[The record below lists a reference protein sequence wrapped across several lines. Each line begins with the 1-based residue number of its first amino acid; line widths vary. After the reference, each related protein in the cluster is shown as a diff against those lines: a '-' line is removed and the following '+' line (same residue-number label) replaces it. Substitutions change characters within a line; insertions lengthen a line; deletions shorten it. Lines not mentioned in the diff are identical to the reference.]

1 MKFLLKFIFIIS
13 ISSLLFIFTFYI
25 LKPVF
30 YSDSIIIPYSIK
42 PFDICLKYP
51 EAWNYIKK
59 LHVLTSI
66 ISYVIISNYIFKLFF
81 SKINIDKKQFNKKT
95 TSNLGEF
102 KLYIGT
108 DSNNNNNNIFIPEKA
123 LYQNIFITGT
133 IGTGKTSS
141 AMYPFTEQLIKNKNK
156 IGILI
161 LDVKGNYYKQVLKY
175 CKKYEREKDIIE
187 ISINSNLKYNPLHK
201 PNISP
206 TVLANRLKTILL
218 LFSKNNSDSYWL
230 DIVEEAIANCIKLCR
245 IYNDGYVTFK
255 EINNLVFDSNYYKTK
270 IPYLRKLFISGKLSV
285 ANTYDLYSSLE
296 FFNNEFFK
304 LDNRTLSIIKS
315 EIGRITNTF
324 TSEYKISKTFCPP
337 KNEINFSGFKE
348 VIEQGKIVILNM
360 NIAEYRNLSK
370 IIAAYLKLDFQSE
383 VLSLLKNPSSIK
395 TTSFICDEYHEYV
408 TANDA
413 DFFSQS
419 REAKCINIVSTQSYT
434 SLYHSLNN
442 PYSTKVI
449 IQSLV
454 NKLWFRTDDIFTI
467 EEIQKQIGKEEKIK
481 TSVTISEN
489 SKETNYDYLFR
500 KLKSKNSNISE
511 SVNNYTQK
519 DFIYDTNFFTQEL
532 ETFSCIAFLSD
543 GKKILPPK
551 KIKLS
556 PYFIQ
561 KNNIKGS

>member
-1 MKFLLKFIFIIS
+1 MKFLLKLIFIIS
-13 ISSLLFIFTFYI
+13 LSSLLFVFTFYI
-25 LKPVF
+25 LKPIF
-30 YSDSIIIPYSIK
+30 YSESIIIPYSLK

-51 EAWNYIKK
+51 ELWNNIKK
-59 LHVLTSI
+59 THIITSI
-66 ISYVIISNYIFKLFF
+66 ISYIIISNYIFKIFF
-81 SKINIDKKQFNKKT
+81 SKFNIDKKLFNKKIN
-95 TSNLGEF
+95 SPHIEDLALF
-102 KLYIGT
+102 IGT
-108 DSNNNNNNIFIPEKA
+108 DSNNNKIFIPERS

-161 LDVKGNYYKQVLKY
+161 LDVKGNYYNQVLKY
-175 CKKYEREKDIIE
+175 CKKYGREKDIIE
-187 ISINSNLKYNPLHK
+187 ISINNNLKYNPLHK

-218 LFSKNNSDSYWL
+218 LFSKHNSDSYWL
-230 DIVEEAIANCIKLCR
+230 DIAEETIANAIKLCR
-245 IYNDGYVTFK
+245 IYNNGYVTFK
-255 EINNLVFDSNYYKTK
+255 DINNLIFDSNYYKSK
-270 IPYLRKLFISGKLSV
+270 IPYLRNLFISGKLSISH
-285 ANTYDLYSSLE
+285 TFDLYSSLE

-324 TSEYKISKTFCPP
+324 TSEYKISKNFCPP

-348 VIEQGKIVILNM
+348 VIEEGKIVILNM

-370 IIAAYLKLDFQSE
+370 IIAAYLKLDFQTE
-383 VLSLLKNPSSIK
+383 VLSSLKHPSSIK

-408 TANDA
+408 TVNDA
-413 DFFSQS
+413 DFFSQC
-419 REAKCINIVSTQSYT
+419 REAKCINIISTQSYT
-434 SLYHSLNN
+434 SLYNSLNN

-467 EEIQKQIGKEEKIK
+467 EEIQKQIGKEDKVK
-481 TSVTISEN
+481 TSITISEN
-489 SKETNYDYLFR
+489 SKETIYDYFSR

-519 DFIYDTNFFTQEL
+519 DYIYDTNFFTQDL

>member
-1 MKFLLKFIFIIS
+1 MKFLLKIIFIIS

-30 YSDSIIIPYSIK
+30 YSNSIIIPYSIK

-66 ISYVIISNYIFKLFF
+66 ISYIIISNYISKLFF
-81 SKINIDKKQFNKKT
+81 SKISIDKKLFNKKIN
-95 TSNLGEF
+95 SSHIENLALF
-102 KLYIGT
+102 IGT
-108 DSNNNNNNIFIPEKA
+108 DSNNNKIFIPERS

-161 LDVKGNYYKQVLKY
+161 LDVKGNYYNQVLRY
-175 CKKYEREKDIIE
+175 CKKYGREKDIIE
-187 ISINSNLKYNPLHK
+187 ISINSNLRYNPLHK

-206 TVLANRLKTILL
+206 TILANRLKTILL

-255 EINNLVFDSNYYKTK
+255 EINNLIFNSNYFKTK
-270 IPYLRKLFISGKLSV
+270 IPYLRKLFISGKLSTS
-285 ANTYDLYSSLE
+285 NTFDLYSSLE

-337 KNEINFSGFKE
+337 KNEINFFGFKE

-360 NIAEYRNLSK
+360 NIAEYRSLSK
-370 IIAAYLKLDFQSE
+370 IIAAYLKLDFQTE
-383 VLSLLKNPSSIK
+383 VLSSLKNPSSIK

-408 TANDA
+408 TVNDA

-442 PYSTKVI
+442 QYSTKVI

-481 TSVTISEN
+481 TSITISEN
-489 SKETNYDYLFR
+489 SKETNYDYLSR

-511 SVNNYTQK
+511 SINNYTQK
-519 DFIYDTNFFTQEL
+519 DYIYDTNFFTQDL
-532 ETFSCIAFLSD
+532 ETFSCIAFFSD

-561 KNNIKGS
+561 KK

>member
-1 MKFLLKFIFIIS
+1 MRLLFKIIFIIF
-13 ISSLLFIFTFYI
+13 ISSLLFVITFFI
-25 LKPVF
+25 LKEVF
-30 YSDSIIIPYSIK
+30 YSNSIIIPYSLK

-51 EAWNYIKK
+51 DLWNLIKK
-59 LHVLTSI
+59 LHILTSI
-66 ISYVIISNYIFKLFF
+66 ISYVIISNYLFNVFLSKRFTDKKLF
-81 SKINIDKKQFNKKT
+81 NKRSRT
-95 TSNLGEF
+95 LNVGNLNLF
-102 KLYIGT
+102 IGT
-108 DSNNNNNNIFIPEKA
+108 DTNDNKIFIPEKS

-161 LDVKGNYYKQVLKY
+161 LDVKGNYYDQVIKY
-175 CKKYEREKDIIE
+175 CKKYKRENDIIE
-187 ISINSNLKYNPLHK
+187 ISINNNLKYNPLHK
-201 PNISP
+201 PDISP
-206 TVLANRLKTILL
+206 VVLANRLKTILL

-230 DIVEEAIANCIKLCR
+230 DIAEETIANAIKLCR
-245 IYNDGYVTFK
+245 IYNNGYVTFK
-255 EINNLVFDSNYYKTK
+255 EINNLIFSSNYYKSK
-270 IPYLRKLFISGKLSV
+270 IPYLRSLFISGKLSDSKIF
-285 ANTYDLYSSLE
+285 DLYSSLE

-324 TSEYKISKTFCPP
+324 TSEYKISKTFCPQQ
-337 KNEINFSGFKE
+337 NEINFFGFKE
-348 VIEQGKIVILNM
+348 VIKNGKIVILNM

-370 IIAAYLKLDFQSE
+370 IIAAYLKLDFQTE
-383 VLSLLKNPSSIK
+383 VLSSLKNPSSLK

-408 TANDA
+408 TVNDA
-413 DFFSQS
+413 DFFSQC

-434 SLYHSLNN
+434 SLYHSLHN
-442 PYSTKVI
+442 PYSAKVI

-481 TSVTISEN
+481 ISSTISEN
-489 SKETNYDYLFR
+489 SRETNYDYISK
-500 KLKSKNSNISE
+500 KLKSKHSNISE
-511 SVNNYTQK
+511 SVNKYTQK
-519 DFIYDTNFFTQEL
+519 DYIYDTNYFTQEL

-561 KNNIKGS
+561 KNNIKGL

>member
-1 MKFLLKFIFIIS
+1 MKFLLKIIFIIS

-30 YSDSIIIPYSIK
+30 YSNSIIIPYSIK

-66 ISYVIISNYIFKLFF
+66 ISYIIISNYISKLFF
-81 SKINIDKKQFNKKT
+81 SKISIDKKLFNKKIN
-95 TSNLGEF
+95 SSHIENLALF
-102 KLYIGT
+102 IGT
-108 DSNNNNNNIFIPEKA
+108 DSNNNKIFIPERS

-161 LDVKGNYYKQVLKY
+161 LDVKGNYYNQVLRY
-175 CKKYEREKDIIE
+175 CKKYGREKDIIE
-187 ISINSNLKYNPLHK
+187 ISINSNLRYNPLHK

-206 TVLANRLKTILL
+206 TILANRLKTILL

-255 EINNLVFDSNYYKTK
+255 EINNLIFNSNYFKTK
-270 IPYLRKLFISGKLSV
+270 IPYLRKLFISGKLSTS
-285 ANTYDLYSSLE
+285 NTFDLYSSLE

-337 KNEINFSGFKE
+337 KNEINFFGFKE

-360 NIAEYRNLSK
+360 NIAEYRSLSK
-370 IIAAYLKLDFQSE
+370 IIAAYLKLDFQTE
-383 VLSLLKNPSSIK
+383 VLSSLKNPSSIK

-408 TANDA
+408 TVNDA

-442 PYSTKVI
+442 QYSTKVI

-481 TSVTISEN
+481 TSITISEN
-489 SKETNYDYLFR
+489 SKETNYDYLSR

-511 SVNNYTQK
+511 SINNYTQK
-519 DFIYDTNFFTQEL
+519 DYIYDTNFFTQDL

-561 KNNIKGS
+561 KK

>member
-1 MKFLLKFIFIIS
+1 MKLLFKLLFIIF

-25 LKPVF
+25 LKEVF
-30 YSDSIIIPYSIK
+30 YSNSIIIPYSLK

-51 EAWNYIKK
+51 EVWNIIKK
-59 LHVLTSI
+59 LHILTSI
-66 ISYVIISNYIFKLFF
+66 ISYIIISNYLFNVF
-81 SKINIDKKQFNKKT
+81 ISKKCIDKKLFNKKT
-95 TSNLGEF
+95 KNSIVGNLDLF
-102 KLYIGT
+102 IGT
-108 DSNNNNNNIFIPEKA
+108 DTNDNKIFIPEKS

-175 CKKYEREKDIIE
+175 CKKHERENDIIE
-187 ISINSNLKYNPLHK
+187 ISINNNLKYNPLHK
-201 PNISP
+201 PDISP

-230 DIVEEAIANCIKLCR
+230 DIAEETIANAIKFCR
-245 IYNDGYVTFK
+245 IYNNGYVTFK
-255 EINNLVFDSNYYKTK
+255 EINNLIFDSNYYKSK
-270 IPYLRKLFISGKLSV
+270 ITYLRNLFMSGKLS
-285 ANTYDLYSSLE
+285 NSKTFDLYSSLE

-315 EIGRITNTF
+315 EIGRITNIF

-337 KNEINFSGFKE
+337 QSEINFFGFKE
-348 VIEQGKIVILNM
+348 VIQKGKIAILNM

-370 IIAAYLKLDFQSE
+370 IIAAYLKLDFQTE
-383 VLSLLKNPSSIK
+383 VLSSLKNPSSIK
-395 TTSFICDEYHEYV
+395 TTAFICDEYHEYV
-408 TANDA
+408 TVNDA
-413 DFFSQS
+413 DFFSQC

-481 TSVTISEN
+481 ISSTISEN
-489 SKETNYDYLFR
+489 SRETSYDYFSK

-511 SVNNYTQK
+511 SVNKYTQK
-519 DFIYDTNFFTQEL
+519 DYVYDTNYFTQEL

-561 KNNIKGS
+561 KNNIKGL

>member
-1 MKFLLKFIFIIS
+1 MKFLLKIIFIIS

-30 YSDSIIIPYSIK
+30 YSNSIIIPYSIK

-66 ISYVIISNYIFKLFF
+66 ISYIIISNYISKLFF
-81 SKINIDKKQFNKKT
+81 SKISIEKKLFNKKIN
-95 TSNLGEF
+95 SSHIENLALF
-102 KLYIGT
+102 IGT
-108 DSNNNNNNIFIPEKA
+108 DSNNNKIFIPERS

-161 LDVKGNYYKQVLKY
+161 LDVKGNYYNQVLRY
-175 CKKYEREKDIIE
+175 CKKYGREKDIIE
-187 ISINSNLKYNPLHK
+187 ISINSNLRYNPLHK

-206 TVLANRLKTILL
+206 TILANRLKTILL

-255 EINNLVFDSNYYKTK
+255 EINNLIFNSNYFKTK
-270 IPYLRKLFISGKLSV
+270 IPYLRKLFISGKLSTS
-285 ANTYDLYSSLE
+285 NTFDLYSSLE

-337 KNEINFSGFKE
+337 KNEINFFGFKE

-360 NIAEYRNLSK
+360 NIAEYRSLSK
-370 IIAAYLKLDFQSE
+370 IIAAYLKLDFQTE
-383 VLSLLKNPSSIK
+383 VLSSLKNPSSIK

-408 TANDA
+408 TVNDA

-442 PYSTKVI
+442 QYSTKVI

-481 TSVTISEN
+481 TSITISEN
-489 SKETNYDYLFR
+489 SKETNYDYLSR

-511 SVNNYTQK
+511 SINNYTQK
-519 DFIYDTNFFTQEL
+519 DYIYDTNFFTQDL

-561 KNNIKGS
+561 KK

>member
-1 MKFLLKFIFIIS
+1 
-13 ISSLLFIFTFYI
+13 
-25 LKPVF
+25 
-30 YSDSIIIPYSIK
+30 
-42 PFDICLKYP
+42 
-51 EAWNYIKK
+51 
-59 LHVLTSI
+59 
-66 ISYVIISNYIFKLFF
+66 
-81 SKINIDKKQFNKKT
+81 
-95 TSNLGEF
+95 
-102 KLYIGT
+102 
-108 DSNNNNNNIFIPEKA
+108 
-123 LYQNIFITGT
+123 
-133 IGTGKTSS
+133 
-141 AMYPFTEQLIKNKNK
+141 
-156 IGILI
+156 
-161 LDVKGNYYKQVLKY
+161 
-175 CKKYEREKDIIE
+175 
-187 ISINSNLKYNPLHK
+187 
-201 PNISP
+201 
-206 TVLANRLKTILL
+206 
-218 LFSKNNSDSYWL
+218 
-230 DIVEEAIANCIKLCR
+230 
-245 IYNDGYVTFK
+245 
-255 EINNLVFDSNYYKTK
+255 
-270 IPYLRKLFISGKLSV
+270 
-285 ANTYDLYSSLE
+285 
-296 FFNNEFFK
+296 
-304 LDNRTLSIIKS
+304 
-315 EIGRITNTF
+315 
-324 TSEYKISKTFCPP
+324 
-337 KNEINFSGFKE
+337 
-348 VIEQGKIVILNM
+348 M

>member
-1 MKFLLKFIFIIS
+1 MKFLLKIIFIIS

-30 YSDSIIIPYSIK
+30 YSNSIIIPYSIK

-66 ISYVIISNYIFKLFF
+66 ISYIIISNYIFKLFF
-81 SKINIDKKQFNKKT
+81 SKISIDKKLFNKKIN
-95 TSNLGEF
+95 SSHIENLALF
-102 KLYIGT
+102 IGT
-108 DSNNNNNNIFIPEKA
+108 DSNNNKIFIPERS

-161 LDVKGNYYKQVLKY
+161 LDVKGNYYNQVLRY
-175 CKKYEREKDIIE
+175 CKKYGREKDIIE
-187 ISINSNLKYNPLHK
+187 ISINSNLRYNPLHK

-206 TVLANRLKTILL
+206 TILANRLKTILL

-255 EINNLVFDSNYYKTK
+255 EINNLIFNSNYFKTK
-270 IPYLRKLFISGKLSV
+270 IPYLRKLFISGKLSTS
-285 ANTYDLYSSLE
+285 NTFDLYSSLE

-337 KNEINFSGFKE
+337 KNEINFFGFKE

-360 NIAEYRNLSK
+360 NIAEYRSLSK
-370 IIAAYLKLDFQSE
+370 IIAAYLKLDFQTE
-383 VLSLLKNPSSIK
+383 VLSSLKNPSSIK

-408 TANDA
+408 TVNDA

-442 PYSTKVI
+442 QYSTKVI

-481 TSVTISEN
+481 TSITISEN
-489 SKETNYDYLFR
+489 SKETNYDYLSR

-511 SVNNYTQK
+511 SINNYTQK
-519 DFIYDTNFFTQEL
+519 DYIYDTNFFTQDL

-561 KNNIKGS
+561 KK

>member
-1 MKFLLKFIFIIS
+1 MRLLFKIIFIIF
-13 ISSLLFIFTFYI
+13 ISSLLFVITFFI
-25 LKPVF
+25 LKEVF
-30 YSDSIIIPYSIK
+30 YSNSIIIPYSLK

-51 EAWNYIKK
+51 DLWNLIKK
-59 LHVLTSI
+59 LHILTSI
-66 ISYVIISNYIFKLFF
+66 ISYLIISNYLFNVF
-81 SKINIDKKQFNKKT
+81 LSKKFIDKKLFNKRSKALNVG
-95 TSNLGEF
+95 NLNLF
-102 KLYIGT
+102 IGT
-108 DSNNNNNNIFIPEKA
+108 DTNDNKIFIPEKS

-161 LDVKGNYYKQVLKY
+161 LDVKGNYYDQVIKY
-175 CKKYEREKDIIE
+175 CKKYKRENDIIE
-187 ISINSNLKYNPLHK
+187 ISINNNLKYNPLHK
-201 PNISP
+201 PDISP
-206 TVLANRLKTILL
+206 VVLANRLKTILL

-230 DIVEEAIANCIKLCR
+230 DIAEETIANAIKLCR
-245 IYNDGYVTFK
+245 IYNNGYVTFK
-255 EINNLVFDSNYYKTK
+255 EINNLIFSSNYYKSK
-270 IPYLRKLFISGKLSV
+270 IPYLRNLFISGKLSDSKIF
-285 ANTYDLYSSLE
+285 DLYSSLE

-324 TSEYKISKTFCPP
+324 TSEYKISKTFCPQQ
-337 KNEINFSGFKE
+337 NEINFFGFKE
-348 VIEQGKIVILNM
+348 VIQKGKIVILNM

-370 IIAAYLKLDFQSE
+370 IIAAYLKLDFQTE
-383 VLSLLKNPSSIK
+383 VLSSLKNPLSIK

-408 TANDA
+408 TLNDA
-413 DFFSQS
+413 DFFSQC

-434 SLYHSLNN
+434 SLYHSLHN
-442 PYSTKVI
+442 PYSAKVI

-481 TSVTISEN
+481 ISSTISEN
-489 SKETNYDYLFR
+489 SRETNYDYLSK
-500 KLKSKNSNISE
+500 KLKSKHSNISE
-511 SVNNYTQK
+511 SVNKYTQK
-519 DFIYDTNFFTQEL
+519 DYIYDTNYFTQEL

-561 KNNIKGS
+561 KNNIKGL

>member
-1 MKFLLKFIFIIS
+1 MKFLLKIIFIIS

-30 YSDSIIIPYSIK
+30 YSNSIIIPYSIK
-42 PFDICLKYP
+42 HYNICLKYP

-66 ISYVIISNYIFKLFF
+66 ISYIIISNYISKLFF
-81 SKINIDKKQFNKKT
+81 SKISIDKKLFNKKIN
-95 TSNLGEF
+95 SSHIENLALF
-102 KLYIGT
+102 IGT
-108 DSNNNNNNIFIPEKA
+108 DSNNNKIFIPERS

-161 LDVKGNYYKQVLKY
+161 LDVKGNYYNQVLRY
-175 CKKYEREKDIIE
+175 CKKYGREKDIIE
-187 ISINSNLKYNPLHK
+187 ISINSNLRYNPLHK

-206 TVLANRLKTILL
+206 TILANRLKTILL

-255 EINNLVFDSNYYKTK
+255 EINNLIFNSNYFKTK
-270 IPYLRKLFISGKLSV
+270 IPYLRKLFISGKLSTS
-285 ANTYDLYSSLE
+285 NTFDLYSSLE

-337 KNEINFSGFKE
+337 KNEINFFGFKE

-360 NIAEYRNLSK
+360 NIAEYRSLSK
-370 IIAAYLKLDFQSE
+370 IIAAYLKLDFQTE
-383 VLSLLKNPSSIK
+383 VLSSLKNPSSIK

-408 TANDA
+408 TVNDA

-442 PYSTKVI
+442 QYSTKVI

-481 TSVTISEN
+481 TSITISEN
-489 SKETNYDYLFR
+489 SKETNYDYLSR

-511 SVNNYTQK
+511 SINNYTQK
-519 DFIYDTNFFTQEL
+519 DYIYDTNFFTQDL

-561 KNNIKGS
+561 KK